1 VTFEEFS
8 PTHDFFD
15 YTIIAMLFGDI
26 DSAVSCDLGA
36 FIMDYIDFFWYV
48 YTSWNDYSD
57 GIVNGAGQYYNNA
70 TANRR
75 IGNADSHVGAVRS
88 DKVRAML
95 DYSLQNDFGLIPK
108 WCQTGSVSPPSLSM
122 SYLGGSQTSSLSTG
136 SPCPWTAVSSVP
148 WITLTSG
155 ASGNASG
162 TVGFSVDINLSPVS
176 RTGTI
181 TITGLGS
188 SVSVTVMQ
196 AGLTAA
202 AAIGGVTINGTEE
215 TTTNTYCVSWLGCYC
230 RSWRTTTIYDHGT
243 VSVTVNGHPD
253 SASYG
258 QGSTASSVA
267 WALANAINSDS
278 SSYVQAGVMGTTVWL
293 VSKATQGSNYPF
305 SSAVTYDSA
314 DFGQPSYT
322 TVDSGATLT
331 GSP

>member
-1 VTFEEFS
+1 MTFEEFS

-26 DSAVSCDLGA
+26 DTAVSCDLGA

-230 RSWRTTTIYDHGT
+230 RSW
-243 VSVTVNGHPD
+243 
-253 SASYG
+253 
-258 QGSTASSVA
+258 
-267 WALANAINSDS
+267 
-278 SSYVQAGVMGTTVWL
+278 
-293 VSKATQGSNYPF
+293 
-305 SSAVTYDSA
+305 
-314 DFGQPSYT
+314 
-322 TVDSGATLT
+322 
-331 GSP
+331 